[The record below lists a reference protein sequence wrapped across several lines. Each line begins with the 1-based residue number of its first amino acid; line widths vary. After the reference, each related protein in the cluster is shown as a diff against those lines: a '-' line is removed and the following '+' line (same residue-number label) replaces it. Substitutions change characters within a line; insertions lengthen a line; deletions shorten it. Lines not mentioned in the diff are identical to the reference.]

1 MSFIKQPETA
11 EPNKP
16 AEAEIEGKTREL
28 ARRDSPN
35 PRRVGVESEVAVS
48 TLSGLL
54 RRVSAHS
61 TREIDNLISELQT
74 LRDRLN
80 ADRRR
85 VEREVV
91 EYATLTQSA
100 IQLTKIIADG
110 MTHLP
115 DAASISE

>member
-1 MSFIKQPETA
+1 MSFFKQPETT

-16 AEAEIEGKTREL
+16 AEAETEGKISEL

-35 PRRVGVESEVAVS
+35 QRRVGVESEVAAS

-74 LRDRLN
+74 MRDQLH
-80 ADRRR
+80 ADGSRI
-85 VEREVV
+85 EREVV
-91 EYATLTQSA
+91 EYAALSQSA

-115 DAASISE
+115 DAASVNE